1 MKCVVLGGLLAVTL
15 VLVLGISG
23 VASATPASVGTK
35 QDTVSTKAYIALQE
49 LSDTSA
55 IRAASSVNAAENA
68 VVGEARTNCPNV
80 LKGVPKKANRRQFR
94 PIAQFLTEALFVLD
108 IKQLAPVRGISD
120 RIGREQQQLQFSDPA
135 LQWQVDVGG
144 SALLAFVRLPP
155 PDLCTDARVLAAS
168 HFTKLTAA
176 GTRFVKAAST
186 LFPQAAAEP
195 TRLVR
200 LMRPYAP
207 EAVATALKRLAAL
220 QHAVDHKLAFNR
232 HLRALLRA
240 VGETHLGVT
249 SSALAGVRS

>member
-1 MKCVVLGGLLAVTL
+1 M
-15 VLVLGISG
+15 
-23 VASATPASVGTK
+23 
-35 QDTVSTKAYIALQE
+35 
-49 LSDTSA
+49 
-55 IRAASSVNAAENA
+55 
-68 VVGEARTNCPNV
+68 
-80 LKGVPKKANRRQFR
+80 
-94 PIAQFLTEALFVLD
+94 D

-120 RIGREQQQLQFSDPA
+120 RIGREQQRLRFSDPA

-144 SALLAFVRLPP
+144 SALLAFVQLQP

-195 TRLVR
+195 T
-200 LMRPYAP
+200 AP
-207 EAVATALKRLAAL
+207 GPADASVCAGGGPAALKRLPAL

-249 SSALAGVRS
+249 GSALAGVPS